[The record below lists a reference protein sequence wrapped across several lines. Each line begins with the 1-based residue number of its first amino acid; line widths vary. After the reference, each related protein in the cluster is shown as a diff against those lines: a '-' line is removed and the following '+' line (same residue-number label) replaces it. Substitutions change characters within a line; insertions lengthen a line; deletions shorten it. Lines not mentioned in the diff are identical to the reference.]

1 MCQTAYSHGCDCITV
16 RMCKALATLHS
27 SSADGRSGLTW
38 GTNGAF
44 PWPQTTLKQLKE
56 WHFIVS
62 CDQLGE
68 ILRTAPTLP
77 LTRKS
82 CWILGIEDKSN
93 SWIRHEY
100 VTNNPHLCEI
110 WSVFTVSRT
119 LKVVTFYFLIPH
131 INGFPPGQLT
141 AYHSRQILANRVVFI
156 VSEFARLRQIF
167 SPLLR
172 FPGQLRWPVQRSRTM
187 SDSVLIV
194 SRQAFF
200 MEFFKS
206 CKIKISRYAS
216 QGHWAKKKYDT
227 SAEFMLML
235 SFACRDGFQCPFV
248 PTKEK
253 K

>member
-1 MCQTAYSHGCDCITV
+1 M
-16 RMCKALATLHS
+16 
-27 SSADGRSGLTW
+27 
-38 GTNGAF
+38 
-44 PWPQTTLKQLKE
+44 
-56 WHFIVS
+56 
-62 CDQLGE
+62 
-68 ILRTAPTLP
+68 
-77 LTRKS
+77 
-82 CWILGIEDKSN
+82 
-93 SWIRHEY
+93 
-100 VTNNPHLCEI
+100 NNPHLCEI

-172 FPGQLRWPVQRSRTM
+172 FPGQLSWPVQRSRTM

-216 QGHWAKKKYDT
+216 HGHWAKKKN
-227 SAEFMLML
+227 MLLAQSLCWCCRLLVEMV
-235 SFACRDGFQCPFV
+235 SFVLLFPQRKKIIKPNQQLTTTYLLLIPELIDKSGV
-248 PTKEK
+248 DLGEK
-253 K
+253 PAGAPRPHG